1 MDSGHFILVENKIEG
16 SEPLMIVMERET
28 FKNIISYDL
37 FTVKNFD
44 DSRTVIL
51 EAQNGYSRIW
61 LQKADVESFFE
72 KKEYQGGKVR

>member
-1 MDSGHFILVENKIEG
+1 LDSGHFILVENKIEG

>member
-1 MDSGHFILVENKIEG
+1 
-16 SEPLMIVMERET
+16 
-28 FKNIISYDL
+28 
-37 FTVKNFD
+37 VKNFD

-61 LQKADVESFFE
+61 LQKADLESFFE